1 MARAVRRRVVVTISS
16 AATLSILTGCSG
28 MPKSHDLG
36 YTPEVRDV
44 SSVKN
49 EAQGLSSQ
57 LHHLMALD
65 GKTTNTGPG
74 VDLCDD
80 EDPDHLYVVRHPWSL
95 YGVPVEDMKKAM
107 EQLKVELP
115 RHDWKIVK
123 FGPDSSPSKSLEIV
137 ANSTKGKFSV
147 NITLYDRRKKSGN
160 APSASK
166 VSIIAVDLASACFRV
181 PHGKTVDQS

>member
-1 MARAVRRRVVVTISS
+1 MAPAGRRHAAMMISS
-16 AATLSILTGCSG
+16 AATFAILTGCSD

-36 YTPEVRDV
+36 YTPETRDV

-49 EAQGLSSQ
+49 EAQELSSQ

-65 GKTTNTGPG
+65 GKMMNTGPG
-74 VDLCDD
+74 VDLCGD
-80 EDPDHLYVVRHPWSL
+80 EDPDHLYVIRHPWSV
-95 YGVPVEDMKKAM
+95 YGVPVEDMKRAM
-107 EQLKVELP
+107 GQLKAELP
-115 RHDWKIVK
+115 RHNWKIVK

-137 ANSTKGKFSV
+137 ADSTKGKFSV
-147 NITLYDRRKKSGN
+147 NITLYDRRKRSGD

-166 VSIIAVDLASACFRV
+166 VSIIAVELASACFRV